1 MVNLPPPPKA
11 FVPLP
16 EKKEDDDKKEEEKT
30 PVPLKDAH
38 GRILKAPEEKKDDK
52 LKDARGQLIKEV
64 PKIEPKKE
72 VRMVQDGKTKQ
83 SADDEEKFVKH

>member
-16 EKKEDDDKKEEEKT
+16 EEKKDEEKEEEKT

-38 GRILKAPEEKKDDK
+38 GRTLKAPEEKKDDK

-64 PKIEPKKE
+64 PKIEPTKD
-72 VRMVQDGKTKQ
+72 VRMIQDGKSKQ
-83 SADDEEKFVKH
+83 SADDEDKFVKH